1 MIHDLSKLFSGQPA
15 PRFELVLAK
24 RGPFSGRRMSL
35 AANDRTL
42 ERRPAS
48 LSIAEFAERNQVRFY
63 KDAELAYLTGRS
75 TKLVVDGQ

>member
-1 MIHDLSKLFSGQPA
+1 MIHDLSKLFSGKSPQI
-15 PRFELVLAK
+15 ELVLAK

-35 AANDRTL
+35 AATDRTL

-63 KDAELAYLTGRS
+63 KDAELAYLTGQ
-75 TKLVVDGQ
+75 TEKV